1 MSSTGED
8 HGRLLREGS
17 QWTEPWGD
25 SCDGA
30 ACQKCRR
37 RGWVQ
42 HECRSCV
49 LTGARGGCPVCGGA
63 VRWEAQCPVCRGS
76 GRIDGR
82 PRRGVSAFPTLEG
95 LCDYMLARDAD
106 LDDCV
111 ALELEAHRAGDVDF
125 DADEGALLV
134 IPTEIVGC
142 RDAQAVAAT
151 ISAMSSRR
159 SRLAS

>member
-8 HGRLLREGS
+8 HLRLLREES

-30 ACQKCRR
+30 PCRKCRR
-37 RGWVQ
+37 RGRVE

-49 LTGARGGCPVCGGA
+49 LTGARAGCPACGGA
-63 VRWEAQCPVCRGS
+63 VRWEARCPVCRGG
-76 GRIDGR
+76 GRIDGL

-95 LCDYMLARDAD
+95 LCDYMLARQSD
-106 LDDCV
+106 LGDCV
-111 ALELEAHRAGDVDF
+111 ALELEARMADDIDF

-134 IPTEIVGC
+134 IPVEIVGR

-151 ISAMSSRR
+151 ISAISSRR